1 MSGHAGE
8 DATVRGAGAGGTG
21 ADAPGDFPVS
31 PAFPDS
37 PDSPD
42 YSATALGS
50 HWFEGPEQARGRV
63 TPSAPPPAGPDGTLV
78 APRPAEAPTARGA
91 TGVPDGVPYEA
102 VPDRVEGEVLRFG
115 PGVTASARPV
125 AGPATAAGVW
135 HGTPAAGTGTGPERR
150 SGRGPRRYLLAAGVL
165 AAVLVFLAWQ
175 HFGPGVAVRSIEVRA
190 PAEGPRC
197 DGTAEVVGTVR
208 TNGRPG
214 TLRYR
219 WVRSDG
225 SSSGLLRE
233 RVARGQEEVRL
244 RLLWTFRGR
253 GEHPARAELRIE
265 TPDPRAA
272 SARFTY
278 RCG

>member
-1 MSGHAGE
+1 MSGHVGE
-8 DATVRGAGAGGTG
+8 DETVPGPGAGGAGA
-21 ADAPGDFPVS
+21 PG
-31 PAFPDS
+31 DS

-50 HWFEGPEQARGRV
+50 HWFEGPEPVRGQV
-63 TPSAPPPAGPDGTLV
+63 PPPAPLPGAPPAGPDGTLV
-78 APRPAEAPTARGA
+78 APRPADASTARPT
-91 TGVPDGVPYEA
+91 TGVPEEILYEA

-135 HGTPAAGTGTGPERR
+135 HGTPAAGTDTGAARR
-150 SGRGPRRYLLAAGVL
+150 PGRGLRRYLLAAGVL
-165 AAVLVFLAWQ
+165 AAVLVFLTWQ
-175 HFGPGVAVRSIEVRA
+175 HFGPGVAVRSVEVRA
-190 PAEGPRC
+190 PAAEPGC

-233 RVARGQEEVRL
+233 RVAREQEEVRL
-244 RLLWTFRGR
+244 RLLWTFRGQ

-265 TPDPRAA
+265 APDPRAA

-278 RCG
+278 TCP